1 MPQMGKFFGTDG
13 VRGIANKELTAEL
26 ALALG
31 RSAGYLLQ
39 RGKPRSRVV
48 VGRDPRAS
56 GDLLTSALMAGL
68 SASGVEVTF
77 VGVVPTPAIAFLVC
91 YLGAQAGVVVTASH
105 NPAEENGIK
114 FFGADGFKLPDELE
128 EEIEALLPQSAT
140 LPAPIG
146 AEVGRIQQRED
157 LVHHYLQGIRRCLP
171 YRLEGLRIV
180 VDCANGSTAGLAEEL
195 LSDLGAEVIPL
206 ACQPDGLNINVH
218 CGSLHPER
226 MMAEVL
232 QQKANLGVA
241 FDGDGDR
248 ALLADEEGK
257 LVDGDRILAFCALH
271 WAEQGRLPGKVVVAT
286 VMSNL
291 GLELALRQRGIRL
304 LRTSVGDRYVS
315 EEMRRVGAILGGE
328 KSGHIIF
335 AEASTTGDGLITLLK
350 VLEVMY
356 ETGTPLSALARQMEE
371 LPQLLVNVPVKRK
384 EGWDQNPEVQKALK
398 EAERRLGDRGRIVVR
413 PSGTEKVLRVMAE
426 GPDAHEIEEI
436 VVELQQAIERW
447 SHSSLT

>member
-1 MPQMGKFFGTDG
+1 MGKLFGTDG

-31 RSAGYLLQ
+31 RSAGYLL
-39 RGKPRSRVV
+39 RRERPRSRVV

-68 SASGVEVTF
+68 CASGVDVTF
-77 VGVVPTPAIAFLVC
+77 VGVVPTPAIAFLVR

-128 EEIEALLPQSAT
+128 EEMEALLPQSTT
-140 LPAPIG
+140 LPAPVG
-146 AEVGRIQQRED
+146 VEVGRIQQRED
-157 LVHHYLQGIRRCLP
+157 LVHHYLQEIRQCLS

-206 ACQPDGLNINVH
+206 ACQPNGLNINVH
-218 CGSLHPER
+218 CGSLHPEKMR
-226 MMAEVL
+226 AEVVR
-232 QQKANLGVA
+232 QKADLGVA

-257 LVDGDRILAFCALH
+257 LVDGDHILAFCALH
-271 WAEQGRLPGKVVVAT
+271 WAEQGRLPGKLVVAT

-291 GLELALRQRGIRL
+291 GLELALQQKGIRL

-315 EEMRRVGAILGGE
+315 EAMRRVGAVLGGE

-335 AEASTTGDGLITLLK
+335 AEASTTGDGFITLLK
-350 VLEVMY
+350 VLEIMY
-356 ETGTPLSALARQMEE
+356 ETGKPLSTLAGQMEE
-371 LPQLLVNVPVKRK
+371 LPQVLVNVPVKRK
-384 EGWDQNPEVQKALK
+384 EGWDEDPEIQRVLK
-398 EAERRLGDRGRIVVR
+398 EAERRLGNRGRVVVR
-413 PSGTEKVLRVMAE
+413 PSGTEKVLRIMAE
-426 GPDAHEIEEI
+426 GPDSHEVEE
-436 VVELQQAIERW
+436 VVADLRRAIERW
-447 SHSSLT
+447 SNPGLS